1 MTAARESSRRP
12 RRAPDGAARA
22 RATRSRCPPAAAA
35 CSWGSVLEDLQLLR
49 GERLPLDAGQASDI
63 SAGPGKAP
71 DDLSH
76 REPAFDV
83 MSLDVAV
90 LAEAQ
95 RDSAPNR
102 GLGVHRERAEIPD
115 SPHLPRLLPVG
126 SKRRSEET
134 DAQERSEERRV
145 GRECRSRWTPYH
157 EKKK

>member
-1 MTAARESSRRP
+1 
-12 RRAPDGAARA
+12 
-22 RATRSRCPPAAAA
+22 
-35 CSWGSVLEDLQLLR
+35 LLR

-71 DDLSH
+71 DDLSL

-83 MSLDVAV
+83 QVLSLDVAV

-95 RDSAPNR
+95 RDSAPNL

-134 DAQERSEERRV
+134 DAQEHRRAEAATTRLVCRDTNELGGGEDERSE
-145 GRECRSRWTPYH
+145 GDIMAAPAS
-157 EKKK
+157 